1 MAIISKT
8 WRVSDSINFNSVSEG
23 KRVFLFKK
31 KENIRKNGSNPMTLE
46 KDIKYSRE
54 NDQ

>member
-1 MAIISKT
+1 MGVISET
-8 WRVSDSINFNSVSEG
+8 CRVLDSINFNSVSEG
-23 KRVFLFKK
+23 KGIFIFK
-31 KENIRKNGSNPMTLE
+31 KENTLKNGSNPLTLE